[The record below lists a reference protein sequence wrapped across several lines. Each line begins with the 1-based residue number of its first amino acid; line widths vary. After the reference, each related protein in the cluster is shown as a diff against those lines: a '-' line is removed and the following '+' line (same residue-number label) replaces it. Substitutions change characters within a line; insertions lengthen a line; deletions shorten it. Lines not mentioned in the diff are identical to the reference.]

1 MSEIDYNPNYT
12 KEFLN
17 SLKKTEL
24 DEIAKSFGIKNA
36 SKIRKPILEQNILKK
51 NLSKMSKVTRIDKL
65 PSVLKEKIYNK
76 VFESKEKEFLEI
88 IKEFFEKHDTS
99 YLLYQH
105 LYEYK
110 HDYNKIRKKLKL
122 RHYDKERDIIKKLKD
137 YIDNI
142 YKYTYNLGSCISL
155 IENSFIESSD
165 TKIHFIGDINTL
177 KKTIDKFNNLSFRFK
192 MEYNFNMKRPY
203 IDDINED
210 IKKCDLPDNI
220 KKDIPHL
227 KFYGK
232 ATSSNRSQKI
242 TKAISLTSRKNKK
255 THTRKTR
262 SI

>member
-1 MSEIDYNPNYT
+1 MSEIDYNPKYT

-24 DEIAKSFGIKNA
+24 DKIARSFGIENPNR
-36 SKIRKPILEQNILKK
+36 IRKTTLVNYILKK
-51 NLSKMSKVTRIDKL
+51 NLSLMSNVTHIDIL
-65 PSVLKEKIYNK
+65 PYDIKQTIYKK

-88 IKEFFEKHDTS
+88 IEKFFKHDTS
-99 YLLYQH
+99 NLLYQH

-110 HDYNKIRKKLKL
+110 HDPNKIRKKLKL
-122 RHYDKERDIIKKLKD
+122 RHYDKETDIFRKLKD
-137 YIDNI
+137 YIKNI
-142 YKYTYNLGSCISL
+142 YKYTYSLGECISL
-155 IENSFIESSD
+155 IENSFNESSD
-165 TKIHFIGDINTL
+165 FKIHFRGDINTL

-203 IDDINED
+203 IHDINED

-242 TKAISLTSRKNKK
+242 TKARSLTSRKNKK